1 LVPEL
6 VVRQFPNGNFVQ
18 NSYLVGDPGARRA
31 VLIDPGEDP
40 AALLGEVKRGQWQ
53 VDGIWLTHA
62 HLDHILGVA
71 VARQLTGARVFL
83 HPADRSLY
91 DGVGRQAAEFGLSAP
106 DLPAPDVE
114 LGDGDELVLGGHRF
128 LVRHTPGHSPGSV
141 SFIGA
146 GRVFAGDVL
155 FRGSIGRT
163 DIVGGNFSTLMRSIH
178 AHLLSLPD
186 DTVLHSG
193 HGEDST
199 IGIER
204 RTNPFITGAVSTG

>member
-1 LVPEL
+1 M
-6 VVRQFPNGNFVQ
+6 RRFPNGNFVQ
-18 NSYLVGDPGARRA
+18 NSYLVGDPGSRRA

-40 AALLGEVKRGQWQ
+40 AALLGEVQRGGWQ

-71 VARQLTGARVFL
+71 AAKQLTGAPVFL

-91 DGVGRQAAEFGLSAP
+91 DGVGKQAAEFGLTAP
-106 DLPAPDVE
+106 ALPAPDVE
-114 LGDGDELVLGGHRF
+114 LGDRDELVVGGHRF

-155 FRGSIGRT
+155 FCGSIGRT
-163 DIVGGNFSTLMRSIH
+163 DLVGGNFNTLMRSIH

-186 DTVLHSG
+186 HTVLHSG

-204 RTNPFITGAVSTG
+204 TTNPFITGAVSAG